1 MHADRPDR
9 PRRRK
14 MLIPLLAFGAAAVSL
29 GGVATLTT
37 AQLLDRASHR
47 GHRHHVHRQHVHRH
61 QVDRGH
67 RERVVVAP
75 RARAVRPGPALVPVG
90 AEPYF
95 EFQVE
100 RPVVPAARNVGPRY
114 PEILRD
120 AHVEGEVLA
129 QFVVDHHG
137 RVDMSTFRVLK
148 SSHRLFTGAV
158 REAVVGAQYVP
169 AELHGARVPQ
179 LVQQPFVFQ
188 LSR

>member
-1 MHADRPDR
+1 MHADRPDRPDR

-37 AQLLDRASHR
+37 VQLLDRASHR
-47 GHRHHVHRQHVHRH
+47 GHRHHIHRH
-61 QVDRGH
+61 HVDRGH

-75 RARAVRPGPALVPVG
+75 RARAVRAAPALGPVG

-148 SSHRLFTGAV
+148 SSHHLFTGAV

-169 AELHGARVPQ
+169 AALHGARVPQ